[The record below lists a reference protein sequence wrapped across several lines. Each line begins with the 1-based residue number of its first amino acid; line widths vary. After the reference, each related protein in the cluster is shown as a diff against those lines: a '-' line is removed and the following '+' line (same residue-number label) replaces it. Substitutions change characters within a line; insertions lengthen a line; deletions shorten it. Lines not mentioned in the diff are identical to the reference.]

1 MNIGSI
7 WHRWDLHYH
16 TPSSYDYKN
25 KAKTNE
31 VLVQE
36 LLDDGVSGVAVTDHH
51 VIDFGRITSEL
62 GGSESVQF
70 IAIFP
75 ETLMDDEIR
84 DQFLSPLGITAER
97 IARDGNLCYKA
108 IHYDSFLS
116 HAKSLGALISIH
128 AGNRKNSIENI
139 KNWCKTKQDFKQ
151 LLLERVDILETS
163 KRKDFTG

>member
-51 VIDFGRITSEL
+51 VIDFGRINS
-62 GGSESVQF
+62 F
-70 IAIFP
+70 NKAYFFCHFR
-75 ETLMDDEIR
+75 TLS
-84 DQFLSPLGITAER
+84 FNVSLFCW
-97 IARDGNLCYKA
+97 RDGVCPIMA
-108 IHYDSFLS
+108 
-116 HAKSLGALISIH
+116 
-128 AGNRKNSIENI
+128 
-139 KNWCKTKQDFKQ
+139 
-151 LLLERVDILETS
+151 
-163 KRKDFTG
+163 

>member
-51 VIDFGRITSEL
+51 VIDFGRINSLNTIANGKIKFLRGIEITSEL

-108 IHYDSFLS
+108 ILYHMFW
-116 HAKSLGALISIH
+116 AI
-128 AGNRKNSIENI
+128 
-139 KNWCKTKQDFKQ
+139 QDKI
-151 LLLERVDILETS
+151 LLHLFSV
-163 KRKDFTG
+163 

>member
-51 VIDFGRITSEL
+51 VIDFGRINSLNTIANGKIKFLRGIEITSGL
-62 GGSESVQF
+62 
-70 IAIFP
+70 
-75 ETLMDDEIR
+75 R
-84 DQFLSPLGITAER
+84 
-97 IARDGNLCYKA
+97 
-108 IHYDSFLS
+108 
-116 HAKSLGALISIH
+116 
-128 AGNRKNSIENI
+128 
-139 KNWCKTKQDFKQ
+139 
-151 LLLERVDILETS
+151 
-163 KRKDFTG
+163 

>member
-51 VIDFGRITSEL
+51 VIDFGRINSLNTMIL
-62 GGSESVQF
+62 L
-70 IAIFP
+70 I
-75 ETLMDDEIR
+75 DDE
-84 DQFLSPLGITAER
+84 
-97 IARDGNLCYKA
+97 KA
-108 IHYDSFLS
+108 VRM
-116 HAKSLGALISIH
+116 ALYYVSRH
-128 AGNRKNSIENI
+128 THLK
-139 KNWCKTKQDFKQ
+139 
-151 LLLERVDILETS
+151 LL
-163 KRKDFTG
+163 

>member
-51 VIDFGRITSEL
+51 VIDFGRINSLNTTILYFSISRIIITKNRDIVKQSTFVCL
-62 GGSESVQF
+62 RNPYQSV
-70 IAIFP
+70 I
-75 ETLMDDEIR
+75 
-84 DQFLSPLGITAER
+84 
-97 IARDGNLCYKA
+97 
-108 IHYDSFLS
+108 
-116 HAKSLGALISIH
+116 
-128 AGNRKNSIENI
+128 IE
-139 KNWCKTKQDFKQ
+139 KGCRTKQSNQNCIKF
-151 LLLERVDILETS
+151 RNPSTMAGETRFEHATDGFGDRYS
-163 KRKDFTG
+163 TVEPLP

>member
-51 VIDFGRITSEL
+51 VIDFGRINSLNTTSL
-62 GGSESVQF
+62 SSSVDCGEQ
-70 IAIFP
+70 P
-75 ETLMDDEIR
+75 VIR
-84 DQFLSPLGITAER
+84 YASNCFCICAFFHS
-97 IARDGNLCYKA
+97 
-108 IHYDSFLS
+108 SFL
-116 HAKSLGALISIH
+116 
-128 AGNRKNSIENI
+128 
-139 KNWCKTKQDFKQ
+139 
-151 LLLERVDILETS
+151 
-163 KRKDFTG
+163 